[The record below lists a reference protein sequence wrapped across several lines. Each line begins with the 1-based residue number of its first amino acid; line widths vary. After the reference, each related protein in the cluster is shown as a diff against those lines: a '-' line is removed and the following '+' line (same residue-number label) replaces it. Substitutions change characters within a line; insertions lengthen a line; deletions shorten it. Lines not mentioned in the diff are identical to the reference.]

1 MEFRTIGSE
10 EFEAFTTALA
20 ASFGE
25 ARPDE
30 HDLEVDRF
38 FIEPERTWAAL
49 EDGRIVGCAGT
60 FSLRTVVPGGA
71 VVGNA
76 GVTTVGVL
84 PTHRRRGITT
94 ELLGRILTQAR
105 ERDEP
110 IASLFASQAAI
121 YGRFGFG
128 MATQGLELDVLID
141 RALFAPG
148 FEPTGTVRLLP
159 REEALPLMRDVYE
172 RWAPTRPG
180 ALMFGERLFPG
191 LFMEKKDEPHFYA
204 IHAADA
210 GTPDAFAVYRTKHDW
225 PKGLPHVQLKLRQ
238 LIAATPQ
245 ANASMWRFLFDVD
258 LVSRIRTQDRPV
270 DEPLRWQLQEPR
282 AARARLYDGVYARPI
297 DVANALTA
305 RRYATDGRLVVA
317 VTDPFVPDAAGTF
330 ALTVEGGEPSC
341 VRTDEDPGLACSVNE
356 IGAVYLGG
364 STWSG
369 LATAGRVEVR
379 DLEALGRADVMFA
392 TGIAPWVPF
401 FF

>member
-1 MEFRTIGSE
+1 MEYRTIEPE
-10 EFEAFTTALA
+10 EFDAFTTTLA

-30 HDLEVDRF
+30 FDLEVDRI
-38 FIEPERTWAAL
+38 FIEPERTWAAF

-71 VVGNA
+71 AVGNA

-94 ELLGRILTQAR
+94 ELLRRIMAQAR
-105 ERDEP
+105 DRREP

-128 MATQGLELDVLID
+128 LATQGLELDVVTD
-141 RALFAPG
+141 RAVFAPG
-148 FEPTGTVRLLP
+148 LEPTGSVRLLA
-159 REEALPLMRDVYE
+159 RDDALPLMREVYD

-180 ALMFGERLFPG
+180 ALVYEERLFPG

-204 IHAADA
+204 VHADDR
-210 GTPDAFAVYRTKHDW
+210 GTPDAFAVYRTKHKW
-225 PKGLPHVQLKLRQ
+225 PSAIPNVELKLRQ
-238 LIAATPQ
+238 LIATTPW
-245 ANASMWRFLFDVD
+245 ANASMWRFLFDID
-258 LVSRIRTQDRPV
+258 LVSRIRTQDRPI

-282 AARARLYDGVYARPI
+282 AARARLYDGLYARPV
-297 DVANALTA
+297 DVAGALA
-305 RRYATDGRLVVA
+305 SRGYAGDGRAILA
-317 VTDPFVPDAAGTF
+317 VTDPFIPEVAGTF

-341 VRTDEDPGLACSVNE
+341 ARVDADPDLVCSVND

-364 STWSG
+364 ATWAT
-369 LATAGRVEVR
+369 LAASGRVEVR
-379 DLEALGRADVMFA
+379 SPSALAVVESMF
-392 TGIAPWVPF
+392 GSGPAPWVPF